1 MVGGKPRSP
10 PAPATG
16 WGVPWGAP
24 GPSPSTAFVGRAQ
37 GARACSWGWAWAP
50 RARWEAPG
58 TKPLGGGVPGGS
70 RDCETAFFP
79 SVRCEHGAQGEKS
92 VQGREGRGRLRPG
105 RPQRARAG
113 RLWRPPPARP
123 GGRKPAALPGLFLAC
138 REPVLQARRLGQPG
152 PQPGQRAPE
161 KLTPHSSPSRLV
173 LAGETPSGAL
183 VSTGGNERPRAEAEA
198 AKSTVSV
205 ERESA
210 PDLGLKCPHLGF
222 FPPRVG
228 PGGVIKRK
236 RRVISGGLPGRGA
249 AWERCGLRGMGTAA
263 WGRGGD
269 S

>member
-1 MVGGKPRSP
+1 MLLGVGLGPGSSVGGPWDK
-10 PAPATG
+10 APG
-16 WGVPWGAP
+16 WGSLGAAGTARP
-24 GPSPSTAFVGRAQ
+24 PSS
-37 GARACSWGWAWAP
+37 
-50 RARWEAPG
+50 
-58 TKPLGGGVPGGS
+58 
-70 RDCETAFFP
+70 P

-123 GGRKPAALPGLFLAC
+123 AGRKPAALPGLLLAR

-161 KLTPHSSPSRLV
+161 KLTPHFSPSRLV

-210 PDLGLKCPHLGF
+210 PDLGLKRPHLGF

-228 PGGVIKRK
+228 LGGVIKHK
-236 RRVISGGLPGRGA
+236 RRVISGGLPGGGRGA